1 MTPLIVAITG
11 GSASGKSTFADAL
24 RRALDPADVRLIPE
38 DEYYGD
44 HAKEPGF
51 DPQRFNFDDIT
62 AHDHDLLGAHL
73 RQLKKGK
80 SVHAPHYDF
89 LTHKRLEQTREIK
102 PADIIIVE
110 GIHVLADPKLRALY
124 DLTIF
129 VDAPADI
136 RLARRLLRDVRDRG
150 RSVESVV
157 TQYLRTV
164 RPMHIAHTEP
174 GRTEADI
181 VIQNDAAAASPELE
195 ALSPSFDRL
204 AAPAAAKIKA
214 ILADRV

>member
-1 MTPLIVAITG
+1 MTPLVIAITG

-24 RRALDPADVRLIPE
+24 RRALDPAEVRLIPE
-38 DEYYGD
+38 DEYYGN
-44 HAKEPGF
+44 HAEEVGF

-62 AHDHDLLGAHL
+62 AHDHDLLGQHL

-80 SVHAPHYDF
+80 SVHAPLYDF

-102 PADIIIVE
+102 PADVIIVE
-110 GIHVLADPKLRALY
+110 GIHVLADPNLRDLY
-124 DLTIF
+124 DLTVF
-129 VDAPADI
+129 VEAPADI

-164 RPMHIAHTEP
+164 RPMHLAHTEP
-174 GRTEADI
+174 GRFDADI

-204 AAPAAAKIKA
+204 AAPAAAEIKA
-214 ILADRV
+214 LLADRV

>member
-44 HAKEPGF
+44 HAEEPGF

-62 AHDHDLLGAHL
+62 AHDHDLLGQHL

-80 SVHAPHYDF
+80 SIHAPHYDF
-89 LTHKRLEQTREIK
+89 LTHKRLGQTREIK
-102 PADIIIVE
+102 PADVIIVE
-110 GIHVLADPKLRALY
+110 GIHVLADPKLRDLY
-124 DLTIF
+124 DLSIF

-164 RPMHIAHTEP
+164 RPMHLAHTEP
-174 GRTEADI
+174 GRDAADI

-204 AAPAAAKIKA
+204 AAPAAARIREL
-214 ILADRV
+214 LAARD